1 MATANSE
8 IIRVLI
14 QDRIKHNF
22 KITDKLN
29 SRQVLNEFLMYL
41 EWFHMQW
48 DQIIRAMICNK
59 LEIITPIARIARNQA
74 EDPN

>member
-1 MATANSE
+1 VATANSE

>member
-1 MATANSE
+1 VATANSV

-29 SRQVLNEFLMYL
+29 SRQVLNEFLTYL

-59 LEIITPIARIARNQA
+59 LEIITPTARIARNQA